1 MAVSYKDPTYD
12 ALDAQVT
19 KDLGLPSGL
28 LSGIRL
34 RGERSNADQVSSAGA
49 RSVYQITPTTRDL
62 FLKKYGVDAYASPAD
77 AAKVAGLHLKESLQ
91 RNKGDASAAAREYVG
106 GTNPA
111 NYGPVTA
118 AYVERVTGKP
128 SERKAPT
135 GRNLLE
141 GVDVKALQKQIAAEK
156 KQPVKPAASMG
167 RNLMQSLSLGTRDVI
182 EGAAQGAGFFV
193 DPFIQAAGAGVRAV
207 TGGDYQPATI
217 AGTGKGIAD
226 MLRLATPETE
236 RQKLQS
242 EIAKAGSGAL
252 SGVGVAKA
260 ASKVIGAISPVV
272 QGVLADLSSS
282 PVTQVVSAG
291 TAAGASEQARQEGA
305 GVPAQLAAGLLGGV
319 GGAVGVQRA
328 AQAARQVGML
338 PPSAVAPKAP
348 QSGIAGRVTP
358 PQQPIPPI
366 GQDAESIASMTAR
379 AAQKGEGSRAASM
392 LAQQVDA
399 DPRKVRAAVNLGIAD
414 AMQADQVSRNQSFR
428 EVAQLLK
435 SQTGSA
441 ARRQEIE
448 GLERITAR
456 ANKIIDDAGG
466 TADLSTLNQNVKDSL
481 ASTYGQLKA
490 IARGKY
496 EKIRNQ
502 VGGDTPVTAPS
513 FEAYIEQRIKDV
525 GGAKF
530 LEPVE
535 QSLLN
540 RLKADSKPTY
550 ARLDDAVKQI
560 NAAMADTFGK
570 SKFSDAGSYRLQAI
584 KDALEPDRAAFMEQV
599 GLADSYAAAN
609 LATVAYK
616 NAQDRQIELFGKQL
630 ADSIAPKIIAAA
642 TAATK
647 GDISKINKLFA
658 NAPKDMHGQIAA
670 SALRTLFKGKSDIMS
685 FTQFA
690 TAFDGLKSNR
700 EAYRVLMGKLPA
712 SSRRE
717 ILDLYRVSD
726 GIRKASREFLTTGK
740 ALNPAALEI
749 IKKADGL
756 MGTVKRIAMT
766 VAGGTVGSAIGG
778 PVGGVATAAAGAKA
792 AEMMSRNKQQALTLA
807 DELLSSPKFFEAAT
821 ALASGKSGNHP
832 AIKKFNASP
841 EWQQFVQVLPEEQQ
855 KAAKI
860 AGIYYLVNQ
869 TRESQ

>member
-12 ALDAQVT
+12 ALDAQIT
-19 KDLGLPSGL
+19 KELGLPSGL

-49 RSVYQITPTTRDL
+49 KSVYQITPTTRDL
-62 FLKKYGVDAYASPAD
+62 FLKKYGVDAYASPAS
-77 AAKVAGLHLKESLQ
+77 AAKVAGLHLRESLD
-91 RNKGDASAAAREYVG
+91 RNKGDASAAAREYIG
-106 GTNPA
+106 GTDPS

-118 AYVERVTGKP
+118 AYVQRVTGGQP
-128 SERKAPT
+128 ERKAPS

-141 GVDVKALQKQIAAEK
+141 GIDVKALQKQVAAEK
-156 KQPVKPAASMG
+156 KQPAKPATTGG
-167 RNLMQSLSLGTRDVI
+167 RDLMQALSLGTRDVI

-193 DPFIQAAGAGVRAV
+193 DPLIQAAGAGVRAV

-226 MLRLATPETE
+226 VLGLATPQTE

-242 EIAKAGSGAL
+242 QIIQGATGAVSGAGAAGGIAKA
-252 SGVGVAKA
+252 VT
-260 ASKVIGAISPVV
+260 SPVARA
-272 QGVLADLSSS
+272 VLTDMAAA
-282 PVTQVVSAG
+282 PVTQATAG
-291 TAAGASEQARQEGA
+291 GAAAGASEQARQEGA

-319 GGAVGVQRA
+319 GGAVGVQRVA
-328 AQAARQVGML
+328 NAARQIGIGQ
-338 PPSAVAPKAP
+338 APA
-348 QSGIAGRVTP
+348 IAGRVTP
-358 PQQPIPPI
+358 PKQPQQPIPTV
-366 GQDAESIASMTAR
+366 GQDAETIASMTAK

-392 LAQQVDA
+392 LAQQVEA
-399 DPRKVRAAVNLGIAD
+399 DPRKVRAAANLGISD
-414 AMQADQVSRNQSFR
+414 SMQADQVSRNQSFR

-466 TADLSTLNQNVKDSL
+466 TADLSTLNQNVKDVM

-502 VGGDTPVTAPS
+502 VGGETPVTAPN
-513 FEAYIEQRIKDV
+513 FEAYIEQRVKDV

-530 LEPVE
+530 LDPVE

-560 NAAMADTFGK
+560 NAAMADKFGK
-570 SKFSDAGSYRLQAI
+570 SKFSDAGSYRLQSI

-599 GLADSYAAAN
+599 GLGDSYAAAN

-630 ADSIAPKIIAAA
+630 ADSIAPKISAAA

-647 GDISKINKLFA
+647 GDISKINRLFA

-670 SALRTLFKGKSDIMS
+670 SALRTLFKGKSDVMS

-690 TAFDGLKSNR
+690 TAFDGLKSNK
-700 EAYRVLMGKLPA
+700 EAYRVLMSKLPA

-726 GIRKASREFLTTGK
+726 GIRKASREYLSTGK

-766 VAGGTVGSAIGG
+766 VAGGTVGSAVGG
-778 PVGGVATAAAGAKA
+778 PLGGVATAAAGAKA

-821 ALASGKSGNHP
+821 AIASGKSGNHP

-841 EWQQFVQVLPEEQQ
+841 EWQQFVKVLPEDQQ